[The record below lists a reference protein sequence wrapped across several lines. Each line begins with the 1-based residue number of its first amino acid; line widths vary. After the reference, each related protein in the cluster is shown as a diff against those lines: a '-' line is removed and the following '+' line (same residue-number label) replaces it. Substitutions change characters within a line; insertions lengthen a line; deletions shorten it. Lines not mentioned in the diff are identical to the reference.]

1 LNKYFHYSLIGAGGF
16 FGRKKALAGPW
27 KVVIGVTDRC
37 NYRCVMCREHSFLA
51 PREIQT
57 GQVNAG
63 SEKYAFYEMAK
74 MDVDLYRHLIDDL
87 KLLGTRDINISGK
100 GEPLLHDSI
109 HEMIEYAS
117 EQGFSVGLTTN
128 GSLMNR
134 ETAVFFIGT
143 GVQSIH
149 FSINAGTGST
159 YQKITG
165 VKSPQSFE
173 KVKNNLK
180 TLLQLKREKGKAN
193 PKIMLSF
200 VISSENFF
208 EIPSMINLA
217 VETEADRASFVVAS
231 IYYKETSF
239 LGITDEDKKVL
250 LQGLRDGGKI
260 ADQHGLIHNLDE
272 LGQQLNIKNNDF
284 MIEVY
289 NSIPCYV
296 GWYFALVFANG
307 TVLPCCQCLK
317 NMGNL
322 HKLSFKEIWNSATY
336 REFRWKTKNL
346 PASDELLQGCQCSEC
361 SHVGYNLAFHKL
373 LHPYKRMNFGNGEVF
388 TLKDLKHFMLKW

>member
-1 LNKYFHYSLIGAGGF
+1 MNKYFHYSLIGAGGF
-16 FGRKKALAGPW
+16 IGRKKALTGPW
-27 KVVIGVTDRC
+27 KVVIGVTDHC

-51 PREIQT
+51 PREFQT
-57 GQVNAG
+57 GQVEAG
-63 SEKYAFYEMAK
+63 SEKNIFYETSK
-74 MDVDLYRHLIDDL
+74 MDIDLYRRLVDDL
-87 KLLGTRDINISGK
+87 KFLGTRDINLSGK
-100 GEPLLHDSI
+100 GEPLIHGSI

-117 EQGFSVGLTTN
+117 QKGFKIGLTTN

-134 ETAVFFIGT
+134 GMADFFITT

-149 FSINAGTGST
+149 LSINAGTSST

-165 VKSPQSFE
+165 VKSSKSFE

-180 TLLQLKREKGKAN
+180 TLIQLKRARGKVN
-193 PKIMLSF
+193 PKTMLSF

-208 EIPSMINLA
+208 EIPSMINFA
-217 VETEADRASFVVAS
+217 IETKADRASFVVAS

-239 LGITDEDKKVL
+239 LAIKDEDKKL
-250 LQGLRDGGKI
+250 MLQGLREGQKN
-260 ADQHGLIHNLDE
+260 ADRYGLIHNLDE
-272 LGQQLNIKNNDF
+272 LAQQLSIKNNDF

-296 GWYFALVFANG
+296 GWYFALVLANG
-307 TVLPCCQCLK
+307 TVLPCCQCFK

-322 HKLSFKEIWNSATY
+322 HKLSFKDIWNSEVY
-336 REFRWKTKNL
+336 RDFRWKTKNL
-346 PASDELLQGCQCSEC
+346 PASNESLRGCQCSEC

-373 LHPYKRMNFGNGEVF
+373 LHPYKRMDFSNGEVF